1 MTREEIIAHKDKPV
15 LYKGSVYILR
25 KARKAKT
32 QRGEEYIQVNL
43 QDTRVKHSFVIARAQ
58 EVKQCP
64 KVENTNNVTTENELR
79 F

>member
-32 QRGEEYIQVNL
+32 RHGEEYIQVKL
-43 QDTRVKHSFVIARAQ
+43 QDTRAKHSFVIARAQ
-58 EVKQCP
+58 DIQAIECP
-64 KVENTNNVTTENELR
+64 
-79 F
+79 